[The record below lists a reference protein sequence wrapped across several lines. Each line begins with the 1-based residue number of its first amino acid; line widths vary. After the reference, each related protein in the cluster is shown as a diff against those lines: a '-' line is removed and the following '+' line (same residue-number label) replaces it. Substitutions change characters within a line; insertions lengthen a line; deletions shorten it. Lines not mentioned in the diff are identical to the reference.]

1 MYGVSKIS
9 SEQNIML
16 TTFPGAQYSAQSLA
30 EHLDVF
36 AKAGIVVDMI
46 CQSAPRG
53 SAVDFSFTT
62 SYDNFAAVM
71 KALPAAA
78 KANPPLVSGG
88 YSKINLFGEEMVT
101 SCGVAARAL
110 AALAGAGIEIVLIT
124 TSDLDI
130 SLLIRQ
136 QDEDTALNALIGAMD
151 RQGYLTPSAQVNIFV
166 DGKDDDYNR
175 QLYQQVTDSF
185 SHLLPS
191 QAPQEETKEQE
202 DTPQMLSE
210 EQVKQICLSHAGV
223 QAAQASFQSISLQ
236 QGEQPVYQLLFTAA
250 GSSYI
255 YRIDPYSGQVLSYER
270 TEETAAQPNTP
281 AASAPTQPQAEPK
294 SVSLEQAKQLALQ
307 KAGLSGQT
315 VTWEK
320 AELDEEDGISYYEL
334 EFTFSQSEYEC
345 EVDAVSGSILK
356 FEQD

>member
-1 MYGVSKIS
+1 MYGVSKIN

-53 SAVDFSFTT
+53 AAVDFSFTT

-71 KALPAAA
+71 KALPVAA

-110 AALAGAGIEIVLIT
+110 AALSGANVEIVLIT

-136 QDEDTALNALIGAMD
+136 QDEDAALDAL
-151 RQGYLTPSAQVNIFV
+151 
-166 DGKDDDYNR
+166 
-175 QLYQQVTDSF
+175 
-185 SHLLPS
+185 H
-191 QAPQEETKEQE
+191 
-202 DTPQMLSE
+202 
-210 EQVKQICLSHAGV
+210 
-223 QAAQASFQSISLQ
+223 
-236 QGEQPVYQLLFTAA
+236 
-250 GSSYI
+250 
-255 YRIDPYSGQVLSYER
+255 
-270 TEETAAQPNTP
+270 
-281 AASAPTQPQAEPK
+281 
-294 SVSLEQAKQLALQ
+294 
-307 KAGLSGQT
+307 KA
-315 VTWEK
+315 
-320 AELDEEDGISYYEL
+320 
-334 EFTFSQSEYEC
+334 F
-345 EVDAVSGSILK
+345 AV
-356 FEQD
+356 

>member
-78 KANPPLVSGG
+78 NPPLVSGG

-136 QDEDTALNALIGAMD
+136 QDEDTALDAL
-151 RQGYLTPSAQVNIFV
+151 
-166 DGKDDDYNR
+166 
-175 QLYQQVTDSF
+175 
-185 SHLLPS
+185 H
-191 QAPQEETKEQE
+191 
-202 DTPQMLSE
+202 
-210 EQVKQICLSHAGV
+210 
-223 QAAQASFQSISLQ
+223 
-236 QGEQPVYQLLFTAA
+236 
-250 GSSYI
+250 
-255 YRIDPYSGQVLSYER
+255 
-270 TEETAAQPNTP
+270 
-281 AASAPTQPQAEPK
+281 
-294 SVSLEQAKQLALQ
+294 
-307 KAGLSGQT
+307 KA
-315 VTWEK
+315 
-320 AELDEEDGISYYEL
+320 
-334 EFTFSQSEYEC
+334 F
-345 EVDAVSGSILK
+345 AV
-356 FEQD
+356 

>member
-124 TSDLDI
+124 G
-130 SLLIRQ
+130 
-136 QDEDTALNALIGAMD
+136 IGC
-151 RQGYLTPSAQVNIFV
+151 RKYR
-166 DGKDDDYNR
+166 NR
-175 QLYQQVTDSF
+175 TDHHQRSG
-185 SHLLPS
+185 HLS
-191 QAPQEETKEQE
+191 
-202 DTPQMLSE
+202 
-210 EQVKQICLSHAGV
+210 
-223 QAAQASFQSISLQ
+223 
-236 QGEQPVYQLLFTAA
+236 
-250 GSSYI
+250 
-255 YRIDPYSGQVLSYER
+255 
-270 TEETAAQPNTP
+270 
-281 AASAPTQPQAEPK
+281 
-294 SVSLEQAKQLALQ
+294 
-307 KAGLSGQT
+307 
-315 VTWEK
+315 
-320 AELDEEDGISYYEL
+320 
-334 EFTFSQSEYEC
+334 
-345 EVDAVSGSILK
+345 SGSPAGRGHRPRCPA
-356 FEQD
+356 